1 MSMFRRSKQ
10 QAEETPKTIDL
21 TLEDF
26 EGIKCVHCGGA
37 HLRSC
42 PRVKRLVFNSDKNLP
57 EVEFWPAG
65 QWPTDNIIWPED
77 IIEEEEENG

>member
-10 QAEETPKTIDL
+10 QAEETPK
-21 TLEDF
+21 
-26 EGIKCVHCGGA
+26 
-37 HLRSC
+37 
-42 PRVKRLVFNSDKNLP
+42 NLQ